1 MAGDTRL
8 AEHTRTKRNELLR
21 SARTVARRQ
30 LEVKANSATSSRP
43 YPVAESGG
51 GHSNGVTALDQ
62 QVKRVLAQL
71 LPGPDTARALG
82 RFAPLPV
89 EESLAP
95 RMAPAADEGLLTLY
109 SRNGAGGATA
119 TRDTAATGTIGLL
132 SPEQAALHRKF
143 GLAVADALRVLNG
156 IPELAV
162 ADDLDQ
168 LRALQAVVRAEFQG
182 LEDEAARLEGLR
194 RQRIDALFAAL
205 LGDTTA
211 GAGHL
216 AQLREAAVSDVSMD
230 VRTVLGE
237 TREANFELL
246 EHHAETMRTYWE
258 GHKRAAAAGGGE
270 SFGQHLATADTLLPI
285 VAETGAGVLAAMDA
299 IGFTAAERR
308 SAAGEFDTDEIVTAD
323 NGASR
328 AVRLKVADLLE
339 WVEGLT
345 TVEGAAMLSASG
357 QYGLEYL
364 TDQAD
369 RLHRLLANLLLAEG
383 EPSML
388 GQVMADKTVNRAAKD
403 LLFQIDTL
411 ADQAV

>member
-1 MAGDTRL
+1 MAVEDR
-8 AEHTRTKRNELLR
+8 TRTRRNELLKD
-21 SARTVARRQ
+21 ARVVARRQ
-30 LEVKANSATSSRP
+30 LEVKANSTASSRP
-43 YPVAESGG
+43 YPVAANGG
-51 GHSNGVTALDQ
+51 GHANGVAALDQ

-89 EESLAP
+89 EEPIAP
-95 RMAPAADEGLLTLY
+95 PMASAAEGGLLTLY
-109 SRNGAGGATA
+109 SRTGAGGATA
-119 TRDTAATGTIGLL
+119 PRDAAAPGTIGLL
-132 SPEQAALHRKF
+132 PPKQAALHRKF
-143 GLAVADALRVLNG
+143 GLATADALRVLDG

-162 ADDLDQ
+162 TDDLDQ

-182 LEDEAARLEGLR
+182 LEEEAGRLEGLR
-194 RQRIDALFAAL
+194 RPRIDALFAAL
-205 LGDTTA
+205 LGETDE

-216 AQLREAAVSDVSMD
+216 AQLREAAVSAATAD

-237 TREANFELL
+237 TREANFDLL
-246 EHHAETMRTYWE
+246 EHHAETMRAYWE
-258 GHKRAAAAGGGE
+258 GHKQSAGAGGGE
-270 SFGQHLATADTLLPI
+270 SFGQRLATADTLLPI
-285 VAETGAGVLAAMDA
+285 VAETGAGLLAAMDA
-299 IGFTAAERR
+299 IGFSAEERR
-308 SAAGEFDTDEIVTAD
+308 SAAGEFDTDETL
-323 NGASR
+323 GSTPGQY
-328 AVRLKVADLLE
+328 VRLKVADLLE

-357 QYGLEYL
+357 QYGLEYV
-364 TDQAD
+364 TGQAD
-369 RLHRLLANLLLAEG
+369 RLHRLLASLLLAEG